1 MKANFTFS
9 TIAVLSLLT
18 LGSIQAQT
26 LDLAI
31 PQDYRI
37 AGLTVMGAEYTDVQA
52 IKLFTGLKVGEE
64 IRIPGDRI
72 ARAIHN
78 LWDQRLFDDVSV
90 EVAER
95 REQDV
100 YLVVRVLEIPR
111 LSHYGFDGVKR
122 SEQETLRDKL
132 DIVRGQVVNNHLRAT
147 TRRILLDHYYEKGYF
162 DAEIAIKVI
171 PDSILDNAASVHID
185 IHKGEKIKIGELSII
200 GAVELKEKVLLR
212 KMKNTKEQTFLR
224 IFKPSKYLASDFQD
238 DLDAVIAHYNTE
250 GFRNAR
256 IAGDSL
262 YRTPEGELGIAVT
275 VNEGHRFYFREISFT
290 GNTKYRTTQLDS
302 ILGIKRGDIYNVAEL
317 EQRIFMNPKGM
328 DLSALYSD
336 DGYLTFRAMPV
347 EIRAEGDSIDLEIR
361 LMEGK
366 QFRIGQVTIR
376 GNTKTNDHVAL
387 REVRTQ
393 PGELF
398 SRTDVI
404 RTQRELSQ
412 LNYFNPEAFQI
423 NPVQNPEEGTVDI
436 EYVVEEKP
444 TDQIELQG
452 GWGGGRIVGSLGV
465 TFNNFALKKVFE
477 RDTWRPVPMGDG
489 QRISIRAQSNGLYFQ
504 SYNLSFTEP
513 WLGGKKPN
521 ALTVGMWRSI
531 QSNGLPK
538 KIEGE
543 PNPDR
548 QTLMISGVSASL
560 GQRWK
565 RPDDWF
571 VMSLGLAYQRF
582 DFDDYNSGLFSFTDG
597 RSNNIALTFNLSRN
611 SVSDPI
617 FPVWGSEIRFSVK
630 ATPPYSAFQPDRDW
644 SGATDQ
650 EKFRF
655 VEYHKWKF
663 AANWYTPLTTSGG
676 ENPRSLVL
684 HTYFGAGLI
693 GLYNAQLGLSP
704 FERFYLGGVFLSGYV
719 LDGREI
725 ISLRGYDNLSLTDPD
740 QNTGAPAIT
749 KYGFEL
755 RYPLSTNPSA
765 TIYTMAFM
773 EAGRTWENAERFN
786 PFDAY
791 RSAGVGMRIFL
802 PMFGLLG
809 LDYGWRLDDVPS
821 APSMSQGQFHFSMG
835 MNIGDL

>member
-1 MKANFTFS
+1 MKANLTFS

-238 DLDAVIAHYNTE
+238 DLDAVIAYYNTE

-376 GNTKTNDHVAL
+376 GNTKTNDNVAL

-521 ALTVGMWRSI
+521 GLTVGMWRSI

-725 ISLRGYDNLSLTDPD
+725 ISLRGYDNLSLTEPD

-809 LDYGWRLDDVPS
+809 LDYGWRLDDVPA

>member
-521 ALTVGMWRSI
+521 GLTVGMWRSI

>member
-1 MKANFTFS
+1 VKANFTFS

-521 ALTVGMWRSI
+521 GLTVGMWRSI